1 MDKWE
6 KVNEK
11 LRKQRGGISMSSL
24 ATLILFASKV
34 ATFNPDISWL
44 VVIAPWFVG
53 KLLVLLSAILE
64 VNEEDLNKKQE
75 K

>member
-11 LRKQRGGISMSSL
+11 LRKQRGGISMLSF
-24 ATLILFASKV
+24 ATLIMFASKV
-34 ATFNPDISWL
+34 TNFNPDISWL

>member
-6 KVNEK
+6 KVNKK
-11 LRKQRGGISMSSL
+11 LRKQRGGISMLSF
-24 ATLILFASKV
+24 ATLIMFASKV
-34 ATFNPDISWL
+34 TNFNPDISWL